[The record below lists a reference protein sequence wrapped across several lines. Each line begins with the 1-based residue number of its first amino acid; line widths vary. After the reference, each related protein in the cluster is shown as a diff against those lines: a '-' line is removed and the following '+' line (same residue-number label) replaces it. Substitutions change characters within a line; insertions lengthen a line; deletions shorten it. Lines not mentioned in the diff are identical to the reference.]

1 MKRAELTPRPV
12 TGQEV
17 LLYSDAEDL
26 TRIPP
31 SIVLVKDGKKK
42 KFLRVTEA
50 KAILTFIREDRAGLE
65 RLVTSI
71 IAARQE
77 VEKELASKGVL
88 YKPRTRQEVE
98 NTMELVGF
106 KTPSELF
113 DSLRSIVK
121 ASSEILGFKVL
132 GTKEDFKVVMG
143 TEMPKPLITVDD
155 FYGIFLKENGKEVI
169 SKAPIGLVS
178 YGDEED
184 VMILL
189 PIDLRDRKSGL
200 TLYRELVGVC
210 IKQGKILRGSQ
221 LLETLSKVLS
231 GCIGLLNGNDPPLE
245 IPVPLLAD
253 VVGKLRKPAFSL
265 LEPLPHY
272 MNSLEG
278 LNIRNHDKT
287 WVRLGDLEV
296 VPSKPLGYVCFV
308 MRPKL
313 PLEKPSEDIKK
324 KVEEEAIKIVMEK
337 EKNENRIP
345 ERVSDTEHYDIKS
358 ISPLTGEI
366 RLIEVKGH
374 NEPEIYG
381 ELTEDEAGIAEKE
394 HERY

>member
-1 MKRAELTPRPV
+1 
-12 TGQEV
+12 
-17 LLYSDAEDL
+17 
-26 TRIPP
+26 
-31 SIVLVKDGKKK
+31 
-42 KFLRVTEA
+42 
-50 KAILTFIREDRAGLE
+50 
-65 RLVTSI
+65 
-71 IAARQE
+71 
-77 VEKELASKGVL
+77 
-88 YKPRTRQEVE
+88 
-98 NTMELVGF
+98 
-106 KTPSELF
+106 
-113 DSLRSIVK
+113 
-121 ASSEILGFKVL
+121 
-132 GTKEDFKVVMG
+132 
-143 TEMPKPLITVDD
+143 
-155 FYGIFLKENGKEVI
+155 
-169 SKAPIGLVS
+169 
-178 YGDEED
+178 
-184 VMILL
+184 
-189 PIDLRDRKSGL
+189 
-200 TLYRELVGVC
+200 
-210 IKQGKILRGSQ
+210 
-221 LLETLSKVLS
+221 
-231 GCIGLLNGNDPPLE
+231 
-245 IPVPLLAD
+245 
-253 VVGKLRKPAFSL
+253 
-265 LEPLPHY
+265 